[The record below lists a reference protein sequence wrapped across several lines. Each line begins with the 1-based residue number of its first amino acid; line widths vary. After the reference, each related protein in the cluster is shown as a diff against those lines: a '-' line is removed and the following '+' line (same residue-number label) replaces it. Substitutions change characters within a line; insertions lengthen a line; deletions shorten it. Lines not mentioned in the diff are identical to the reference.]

1 MNSTTPSRW
10 IGHCIAIVTGRCI
23 VTAHC
28 MAIAHCLALVVGTT
42 ATADEFV
49 VSPVNDQI
57 PVSTIDWPWWRGPYR
72 NGYAVA
78 DQDPPRT
85 WSDND
90 DGQTNIVW
98 KVPVPGRGHASP
110 IVVGE
115 SVYLATADRERDV
128 QTVLSFDRGTGELNW
143 EKTIHRG
150 GLMEKNKKA
159 SQASSTL
166 AWDGERLF
174 VSFLNDGGVH
184 TTAMTSDGER
194 VWQTRISDYV
204 IHQGY
209 AASPNVYQHLVILNA
224 DNKGGGAIVA
234 LERATGKEVWR
245 QPRPKI
251 PNYPSPVILN
261 VAGKDQMIMIG
272 GELVSS
278 FDPLTGEKNW
288 EIAGATQEC
297 VTSTVTDGVHIFSS
311 GGWPENHVAAIKADG
326 TGEIVWQN
334 RSRVYVPSMLMRNG
348 FLFAVLD
355 AGVAVC
361 WKSDTGQEIW
371 KSRLG
376 GDFSSSPVMVGE
388 LIYATN
394 EVGET
399 FVYEASAERF
409 RLVAKNKLGDSVF
422 ATPAVCAGRIYHRV
436 AFQEGEKRQE
446 YLYCIGDG
454 QARPTAV
461 TETPSE

>member
-1 MNSTTPSRW
+1 MSLATSFRS
-10 IGHCIAIVTGRCI
+10 IAFFVAAGFF
-23 VTAHC
+23 
-28 MAIAHCLALVVGTT
+28 IAAEMV
-42 ATADEFV
+42 ATAPADDFV
-49 VSPVNDQI
+49 VSPVDDQI
-57 PVSTIDWPWWRGPYR
+57 KVSTADWPWWRGPYR

-78 DQDPPRT
+78 DQDPPQA

-90 DGQTNIVW
+90 QGQSNIVW

-143 EKTIHRG
+143 EKVIHRG
-150 GLMEKNKKA
+150 GLMKKNKKA

-174 VSFLNDGGVH
+174 VSFLNDGGVY
-184 TTAMTSDGER
+184 TTALTSAGEQI
-194 VWQTRISDYV
+194 WQARISDYV

-245 QPRPKI
+245 QARPKI

-278 FDPLTGEKNW
+278 FDPLTGAKNW

-326 TGEIVWQN
+326 TGEVVWQN
-334 RSRVYVPSMLMRNG
+334 RSRVYVPSMLMREG
-348 FLFAVLD
+348 HLFAVLD

-371 KSRLG
+371 KARLG

-388 LIYATN
+388 LIFATN

-399 FVYEASAERF
+399 YIYEASAEQF
-409 RLVAKNKLGDSVF
+409 RLVAKNRLGDSVF
-422 ATPAVCAGRIYHRV
+422 ATPAICGGRIYHRV

-446 YLYCIGDG
+446 YLYCIGDTPA
-454 QARPTAV
+454 QLPAAI
-461 TETPSE
+461 ETPSD